1 MSCLPHLEACVVPSD
16 TMKASPK
23 THIQVIYRLIRL
35 HLGIYIYMKQQFM
48 TKEAMH
54 LKENKEGYMGG
65 FGGNKR
71 KLFLFTNLGGL

>member
-35 HLGIYIYMKQQFM
+35 HLGIYIYIYETTVHDKGGHAFEREQGRIYGRVWREQ
-48 TKEAMH
+48 KEIIFV
-54 LKENKEGYMGG
+54 Y
-65 FGGNKR
+65 
-71 KLFLFTNLGGL
+71 